1 VSYCKILREIGNK
14 KFETHMSSNNMYKKI
29 LEVIQCDQIDS
40 LGAKLRIL
48 AAYNLLN
55 QIVFLF
61 FFQIVNDI

>member
-1 VSYCKILREIGNK
+1 
-14 KFETHMSSNNMYKKI
+14 MYKKI